1 MSDSEP
7 TNARTEEHAPADGT
21 SGKPQPQPHRELDGE
36 SLKGL
41 AHPLRLKLLDV
52 LSTYGPH
59 TASGLGD
66 RLGESSGS
74 TSYHLRQLERHGFVR
89 EVEGRGSGRERWW
102 ERTPGAIDL
111 TPRTVSDTPSARSAA
126 RLVMRNWE
134 QNRAQLLAD
143 FSDQPWDAMPL
154 EWMEASELT
163 TVNLHLTAEQL
174 ASVTEAFQVFMNDY
188 IERYRGLNDPGSRP
202 VQIHFNAF
210 PIADGEVTPAGP
222 GDA

>member
-1 MSDSEP
+1 MSETASDEIEP
-7 TNARTEEHAPADGT
+7 GDAASSP
-21 SGKPQPQPHRELDGE
+21 SPQRSQPHRELDGE

-89 EVEGRGSGRERWW
+89 EVEGRGSARERWW

-143 FSDQPWDAMPL
+143 FSEQPWDAMPL

-163 TVNLHLTAEQL
+163 TINLHLTAEQL
-174 ASVTEAFQVFMNDY
+174 ASVTTAFQVFMDEH
-188 IERYRGLNDPGSRP
+188 IERYRGLTDPGSRP

-210 PIADGEVTPAGP
+210 PIADGDVSPTTA
-222 GDA
+222 